1 VYAAPH
7 FPPFLLDRE
16 GLPAPLYGFPDFGD
30 GVKAAFHSYGELTD
44 AAQVNREVDAAR
56 DIEPIMRAME
66 DWMPG
71 AATALRCAKPCLYT
85 LTPDGHFVVDR
96 HPEHP
101 RLVLCGGFSGHGFK
115 FAPVIGEIGA
125 DLALEQGSRHEIE
138 FLSLQRFAQHE

>member
-1 VYAAPH
+1 M
-7 FPPFLLDRE
+7 
-16 GLPAPLYGFPDFGD
+16 
-30 GVKAAFHSYGELTD
+30 
-44 AAQVNREVDAAR
+44 VDATR
-56 DIEPIMRAME
+56 DVEPIMRAME

-71 AATALRCAKPCLYT
+71 AATSLRSAKPCLYT
-85 LTPDGHFVVDR
+85 ITPDGHFVVAR

-125 DLALEQGSRHEIE
+125 DLALEQGTRHEIE